1 MKDLVGR
8 DRASEYAELAAHVA
22 VPLKSQFRIGNGITV
37 EAANA
42 FIEAFIDDLLLAAVP
57 IMVPLIATYLSVES
71 RDDVRS

>member
-1 MKDLVGR
+1 VKDLVGR
-8 DRASEYAELAAHVA
+8 DRVQFYAELAAHVA

-57 IMVPLIATYLSVES
+57 IIIATYLSIQS
-71 RDDVRS
+71 GDDVRS

>member
-8 DRASEYAELAAHVA
+8 DRASEYAELAAYIAPH
-22 VPLKSQFRIGNGITV
+22 LKSQFRIGNGITV

-57 IMVPLIATYLSVES
+57 IIIAAYLSIQS
-71 RDDVRS
+71 GDDVRS